1 MPRTGIRMT
10 WVARS
15 LTAFFRNNKSSK
27 NEKIFT
33 SCNVRIGLER
43 LSYDYLK

>member
-1 MPRTGIRMT
+1 MPRIGIKMT
-10 WVARS
+10 WVARI

-33 SCNVRIGLER
+33 SCNACIGLER
-43 LSYDYLK
+43 LFYDYSK